1 MFKRK
6 KIHSELDTYIHRRYE
21 DLAVCIHYDIKNGR
35 GTYSYYAPWLE
46 AMLQRLPSAQLREKY
61 SLMTQHQLQKAST
74 AWGEHQGTMNELCT
88 GGRDGLTVGRDGLTV
103 GHVPEAIL
111 ENEEGME
118 EKYDRGL
125 TEGDDRCADATALE
139 AVGRTEDTQLVHK
152 EGIGGS
158 PNQNQTLITGRS
170 RICVVL

>member
-1 MFKRK
+1 
-6 KIHSELDTYIHRRYE
+6 
-21 DLAVCIHYDIKNGR
+21 
-35 GTYSYYAPWLE
+35 
-46 AMLQRLPSAQLREKY
+46 
-61 SLMTQHQLQKAST
+61 MTQHQLQKAST

-88 GGRDGLTVGRDGLTV
+88 SGRDV

-118 EKYDRGL
+118 ETYDQGL
-125 TEGDDRCADATALE
+125 AEGDDCCADATALE